1 MKALVIQHDE
11 YGGPE
16 KVGDKLISLGFEID
30 SFQVLDDLSNPV
42 STRPFPNPEKYELLV
57 VMGSTWSVNDQR
69 IESWIG
75 REIQMVKTAYDSGVK
90 VLGICFGGQ
99 VLSKA
104 LGGCVESSS
113 QPEIGWHEVEATNPE
128 SPINGLWFQ
137 WHYDKFSVPDGA
149 EELARNETCTQAF
162 SAGTSLGIQFHP
174 EVSSSQLANWLVV
187 SQEEL
192 VQNNINGSEL
202 LDTTRINEI
211 EASVRSESLLDW
223 YLTDLM
229 EHE

>member
-69 IESWIG
+69 IESWIE

-113 QPEIGWHEVEATNPE
+113 QPEIGWHEVKAKDPK
-128 SPINGLWFQ
+128 SPINGLW
-137 WHYDKFSVPDGA
+137 
-149 EELARNETCTQAF
+149 L
-162 SAGTSLGIQFHP
+162 SLIH
-174 EVSSSQLANWLVV
+174 
-187 SQEEL
+187 
-192 VQNNINGSEL
+192 I
-202 LDTTRINEI
+202 
-211 EASVRSESLLDW
+211 
-223 YLTDLM
+223 
-229 EHE
+229 

>member
-149 EELARNETCTQAF
+149 EELAIDLRQWPT
-162 SAGTSLGIQFHP
+162 GL
-174 EVSSSQLANWLVV
+174 
-187 SQEEL
+187 
-192 VQNNINGSEL
+192 
-202 LDTTRINEI
+202 
-211 EASVRSESLLDW
+211 EASVRFLIKHN
-223 YLTDLM
+223 YLNM
-229 EHE
+229 NRV